1 MNLQMRITTSL
12 FATTLLLSVDA
23 FANDSTLPHE
33 VAQATQSTLVPAPF
47 EPSLTLS
54 AEKTHSGYSLP
65 RWVSLKYDTVNGR
78 KGPGRHYPHLWTF
91 QRKGMPVIVVNEM
104 DHWRQI
110 RDIEGGESWVR
121 NVALSGHK
129 TAIITRTTDLRKSM
143 KAKTKILA
151 QLTPNL
157 LVKVKSCQDQYCL
170 VEVDLE
176 DSKSKKKG
184 PTGYIS
190 RWDLWGIDGF

>member
-1 MNLQMRITTSL
+1 MNVQMRITTPLLTLTL
-12 FATTLLLSVDA
+12 FLSVNA
-23 FANDSTLPHE
+23 FANDGYLPHE
-33 VAQATQSTLVPAPF
+33 SAKAVESTLVPAPF
-47 EPSLTLS
+47 KPSLKLS
-54 AEKTHSGYSLP
+54 PENTHSGYSLP

-129 TAIITRTTDLRKSM
+129 TAIVTRTTDLRKST
-143 KAKTKILA
+143 KANTKILA
-151 QLTPNL
+151 QMSAHL
-157 LVKVKSCQDQYCL
+157 LVKVKSCHCL
-170 VEVDLE
+170 LYTSPSPRDL
-176 DSKSKKKG
+176 S
-184 PTGYIS
+184 TS
-190 RWDLWGIDGF
+190 RMPSSA